1 MNSALAAEGPR
12 RLDNLH
18 GLTPDSSPSTNG
30 AAEARP
36 LQLCWSWWSLVPLT
50 FVAAALAA
58 PYFLTHDFPAIGFAL
73 YRGFAIICHQRPER
87 SFWIFGTEIAVCSRC
102 LGIYLGAALGLL
114 FSTSRAIA
122 FRLLMAAAALNLFDA
137 MTELAG
143 LHGNWLGMRF
153 AFGLLLGR
161 LARC

>member
-1 MNSALAAEGPR
+1 MNSALAADGTR

-58 PYFLTHDFPAIGFAL
+58 PYFLTHDFPAISFAL
-73 YRGFAIICHQRPER
+73 YRGFASQPPAAGA
-87 SFWIFGTEIAVCSRC
+87 FLWIFGTEIAVCSRC

-137 MTELAG
+137 MTE
-143 LHGNWLGMRF
+143 
-153 AFGLLLGR
+153 
-161 LARC
+161 